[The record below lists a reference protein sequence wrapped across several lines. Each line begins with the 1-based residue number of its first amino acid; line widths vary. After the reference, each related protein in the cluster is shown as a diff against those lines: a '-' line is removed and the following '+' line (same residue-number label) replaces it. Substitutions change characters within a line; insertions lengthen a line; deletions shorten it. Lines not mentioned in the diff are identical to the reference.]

1 MAPAATIHDL
11 YVWKLSKELRKR
23 YDDVSTNVVLRQ
35 ESRVAAEID
44 ILAKRDGEVH
54 VYEVKCS
61 LRLTKARQQFRKI
74 SKYYS
79 EDISKFFLYCGSS
92 DSMLEL
98 APQ

>member
-1 MAPAATIHDL
+1 MAEETIHDL
-11 YVWKLSKELRKR
+11 YVWKLSKELSKE
-23 YDDVSTNVVLRQ
+23 YEDVTTNVILRQ
-35 ESRVAAEID
+35 RSRVAAEID
-44 ILAKRDGEVH
+44 ILAKKNGEVH

-74 SKYYS
+74 SKYYQ
-79 EDISKFFLYCGSS
+79 EEISKFFLYCGSS